1 MLCLFLRS
9 SEVSS
14 TADTSSSE
22 GDANDCFVERFF
34 FPPLWF
40 LFFLAVWNP
49 EARVD
54 ARPSSPLGCSM
65 AQWRGDLWSEPA
77 FRCPWSSRRG
87 LAHFFFRS
95 GGRLLVIQGTVILD
109 LEIKLEYI

>member
-22 GDANDCFVERFF
+22 GDANDCFLERFF

-40 LFFLAVWNP
+40 LFFLEVWNP

-54 ARPSSPLGCSM
+54 ARPSCPLGCSM
-65 AQWRGDLWSEPA
+65 AHGRCDLWSELA
-77 FRCPWSSRRG
+77 FRCCQSSR
-87 LAHFFFRS
+87 
-95 GGRLLVIQGTVILD
+95 
-109 LEIKLEYI
+109 